1 MSNASMTFGQPQ
13 RLVIPRGSV
22 WAASAMAMLIDAL
35 RRLDRWQLSLKQE
48 EPRTVQDVLAW
59 ASRVE
64 ASDPG
69 FAADLRAA
77 AMRADVE
84 AARGR

>member
-13 RLVIPRGSV
+13 RLVIPRGSA

-35 RRLDRWQLSLKQE
+35 RRLDRWQLGLKQD
-48 EPRTVQDVLAW
+48 EPRTAQDVLAW
-59 ASRVE
+59 ASRIE
-64 ASDPG
+64 SSDPG
-69 FAADLRAA
+69 FAADLRGAA
-77 AMRADVE
+77 LRSEAE